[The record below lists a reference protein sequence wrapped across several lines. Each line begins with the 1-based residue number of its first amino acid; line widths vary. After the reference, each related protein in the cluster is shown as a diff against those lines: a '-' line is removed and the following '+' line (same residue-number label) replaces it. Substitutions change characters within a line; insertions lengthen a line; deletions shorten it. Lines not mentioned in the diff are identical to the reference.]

1 MLRHFLGLFKT
12 MQAMLPVILI
22 LLLPCIA
29 LASTATRATPEQLRK
44 CKFQQPWSF
53 LDCYHEKS
61 DFPTYW
67 IVIVGIINIL
77 SCTFFSITIY
87 PTFNFGWNSPNA
99 LGYPQE
105 PHEHIPLQHIQQP
118 LALVEYENEPQPSL
132 PPAISYFNLTG
143 GDD

>member
-67 IVIVGIINIL
+67 IVIV
-77 SCTFFSITIY
+77 
-87 PTFNFGWNSPNA
+87 
-99 LGYPQE
+99 E
-105 PHEHIPLQHIQQP
+105 
-118 LALVEYENEPQPSL
+118 
-132 PPAISYFNLTG
+132 
-143 GDD
+143 